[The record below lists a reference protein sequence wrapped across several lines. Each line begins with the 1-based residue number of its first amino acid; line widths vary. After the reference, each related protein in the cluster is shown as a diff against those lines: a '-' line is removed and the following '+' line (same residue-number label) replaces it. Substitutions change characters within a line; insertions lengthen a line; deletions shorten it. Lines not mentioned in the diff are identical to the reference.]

1 MRECKD
7 RLQVKR
13 ICEKVRSAVVGRK
26 TEEVTGGEMAKFV
39 RVLEQ
44 GEEGGKGMYL
54 NMGEVEEAMSGR
66 LQTFTDM
73 L

>member
-7 RLQVKR
+7 RLQVRK
-13 ICEKVRSAVVGRK
+13 IGEKVRDKVVGRK
-26 TEEVTGGEMAKFV
+26 TEEVSGEMARFV